1 VPTKFSLSL
10 LKGWWRWFGQQSR
23 LNKLIIVGF
32 SASLVFFLVPV
43 VVSWF
48 KPTPIHVGIA
58 FYTYER
64 AFFLEGNTKT
74 YFYENRN
81 LVSDCSLRR
90 IEQTL
95 PKGRAMTPDPQ
106 SWVLI
111 KFLLENV
118 SGQRITNLRMDIR
131 SPLLRPTTTLFATS
145 NLKATGAWDTTAKD
159 APRAYVLSIPAIA
172 SMTSAVISV
181 KTPIDET
188 LRQFI
193 YTDRGRLTIQV
204 PYLSADQFG
213 TFPLKVSRLNAMK
226 ILNRESIL
234 RTGDETFANEKIEFT
249 MLRPD
254 EPDLKDDSV
263 SYPLLSKA
271 RVCPEGTAGDW

>member
-1 VPTKFSLSL
+1 MTL

-23 LNKLIIVGF
+23 LNKVVIVGF
-32 SASLVFFLVPV
+32 SAALVFFLVPV

-48 KPTPIHVGIA
+48 KPTPIHVGVA

-64 AFFLEGNTKT
+64 AFLLEGNTKA

-95 PKGRAMTPDPQ
+95 PKGRAKTPDPQ
-106 SWVLI
+106 SWILI

-118 SGQRITNLRMDIR
+118 SDQRITNLRMDIR

-145 NLKATGAWDTTAKD
+145 NLEATGAWGTMAKD
-159 APRAYVLSIPAIA
+159 ASSTYVISIPSLT

-193 YTDRGRLTIQV
+193 YTDHGRMTIQV

-226 ILNRESIL
+226 ILNRESVL
-234 RTGDETFANEKIEFT
+234 RTGDETFANETIEVT
-249 MLRPD
+249 MLRHD
-254 EPDLKDDSV
+254 EPDLKDENV
-263 SYPLLSKA
+263 SYTLLSKA
-271 RVCPEGTAGDW
+271 HVCPEGTAGDW

>member
-1 VPTKFSLSL
+1 MML
-10 LKGWWRWFGQQSR
+10 LKEWWRWFGRQSR
-23 LNKLIIVGF
+23 LNKIIIVGF
-32 SASLVFFLVPV
+32 SASLVLFLIPL

-48 KPTPIHVGIA
+48 MPTPIHVGVA

-64 AFFLEGNTKT
+64 AFVLDGNTKA

-81 LVSDCSLRR
+81 LVTDCSIRR
-90 IEQTL
+90 IEQTF
-95 PKGRAMTPDPQ
+95 PKGRAKTPDPQ

-111 KFLLENV
+111 KFLIENV
-118 SGQRITNLRMDIR
+118 TEQSITNLRMDIK

-145 NLKATGAWDTTAKD
+145 NVEATGALNATAKD
-159 APRAYVLSIPAIA
+159 TPVTYGIMLPAIA
-172 SMTSAVISV
+172 AMTSAVISV

-193 YTDRGRLTIQV
+193 YTDRGRMTIQV
-204 PYLSADQFG
+204 TSLSADQFG
-213 TFPLKVSRLNAMK
+213 TFPLKISRLNAMK
-226 ILNRESIL
+226 ILNRESVL

-254 EPDLKDDSV
+254 EPNLKDDAV
-263 SYPLLSKA
+263 SYQPLSNA
-271 RVCPEGTAGDW
+271 RECPDGTAGDW

>member
-1 VPTKFSLSL
+1 MPL
-10 LKGWWRWFGQQSR
+10 LKGWWRWFGRQSR
-23 LNKLIIVGF
+23 LNKVVIIGF
-32 SASLVFFLVPV
+32 LSALVLFLVPV

-48 KPTPIHVGIA
+48 KPPPVHVGVA

-64 AFFLEGNTKT
+64 AFQLEGNTKV

-90 IEQTL
+90 IEQTV
-95 PKGRAMTPDPQ
+95 PKGRAKTPDPQ

-118 SGQRITNLRMDIR
+118 SDQSITNLRMDIR

-145 NLKATGAWDTTAKD
+145 NLEATGAWDTMAKD
-159 APRAYVLSIPAIA
+159 APRTYVISIPALA

-193 YTDRGRLTIQV
+193 YTDHGRMTIQV

-226 ILNRESIL
+226 ILNRESVL
-234 RTGDETFANEKIEFT
+234 RTGDETFANEKIELT
-249 MLRPD
+249 MLRAD
-254 EPDLKDDSV
+254 EPDLKDENV
-263 SYPLLSKA
+263 SYTLLSKA
-271 RVCPEGTAGDW
+271 HVCPEGTAGDW

>member
-1 VPTKFSLSL
+1 MKL
-10 LKGWWRWFGQQSR
+10 LKGWWWWFGRQSR
-23 LNKLIIVGF
+23 LNKVVIVGF
-32 SASLVFFLVPV
+32 LAAFVLFLVPV

-48 KPTPIHVGIA
+48 RPPPIHVGVA

-64 AFFLEGNTKT
+64 AFLLEGNTKA

-95 PKGRAMTPDPQ
+95 PKGRAKTPDPQ

-118 SGQRITNLRMDIR
+118 TDQRFTNLRMDIR

-145 NLKATGAWDTTAKD
+145 NVEATGTLEATAND
-159 APRAYVLSIPAIA
+159 GLHTYVISIQAIA
-172 SMTSAVISV
+172 PMTSVVISV

-193 YTDRGRLTIQV
+193 YTDHGRMTIQV

-226 ILNRESIL
+226 ILNRESVL

-249 MLRPD
+249 MLHHD
-254 EPDLKDDSV
+254 EPDLKDENV
-263 SYPLLSKA
+263 SYTLLSKA
-271 RVCPEGTAGDW
+271 HVCPEGTAGDW

>member
-1 VPTKFSLSL
+1 MKFLR
-10 LKGWWRWFGQQSR
+10 GWWRWFGQQSR
-23 LNKLIIVGF
+23 LNKVVIVGF
-32 SASLVFFLVPV
+32 LSAFVLFLVPV

-48 KPTPIHVGIA
+48 KPTPVLVGVA

-64 AFFLEGNTKT
+64 AFLLEGNTKA

-95 PKGRAMTPDPQ
+95 PKGRAKTPDPQ

-118 SGQRITNLRMDIR
+118 TDQPITNLRMDIR

-145 NLKATGAWDTTAKD
+145 NVEVTGAWDTTGKD
-159 APRAYVLSIPAIA
+159 ASRTYVITIPAIA
-172 SMTSAVISV
+172 SNASAVLSV

-188 LRQFI
+188 LRQFV
-193 YTDRGRLTIQV
+193 YVDHGRVTIQV
-204 PYLSADQFG
+204 PFLSADQFG
-213 TFPLKVSRLNAMK
+213 TFPLKVSRINAMK
-226 ILNRESIL
+226 ILNRESVL
-234 RTGDETFANEKIEFT
+234 RTGDETFVNEKIEFT
-249 MLRPD
+249 MLRSD
-254 EPDLKDDSV
+254 EPDLKEDTV
-263 SYPLLSKA
+263 SYQLLPKA
-271 RVCPEGTAGDW
+271 RVCPEGTAGNW

>member
-1 VPTKFSLSL
+1 MMF
-10 LKGWWRWFGQQSR
+10 LKEWWRWFGRQSR

-32 SASLVFFLVPV
+32 SASLVLFLIPL
-43 VVSWF
+43 VVSWL
-48 KPTPIHVGIA
+48 KPTPIHVGVA

-64 AFFLEGNTKT
+64 AFVLEGDTKV

-95 PKGRAMTPDPQ
+95 PKGRARTPDPQ

-111 KFLLENV
+111 KFLVENV
-118 SGQRITNLRMDIR
+118 TDQRITNLRMAIR
-131 SPLLRPTTTLFATS
+131 SPLLRPTTTLFTTS
-145 NLKATGAWDTTAKD
+145 NLEATGEWDSTAKESQ
-159 APRAYVLSIPAIA
+159 RSYVISIPAIE
-172 SMTSAVISV
+172 SMDSAVISV

-193 YTDRGRLTIQV
+193 YTDRGRMTIQV
-204 PYLSADQFG
+204 TYLLADQFG
-213 TFPLKVSRLNAMK
+213 AFPLKISRLNAMK
-226 ILNRESIL
+226 ILNRESVL
-234 RTGDETFANEKIEFT
+234 RTGDETFANEKIEFM

-254 EPDLKDDSV
+254 EPNLKDEAV
-263 SYPLLSKA
+263 SYQPLSQA
-271 RVCPEGTAGDW
+271 HVCPEGTAGDW